1 MSVIRAGRHSGDLP
15 GGASAPA
22 PSIGSVMSSPS
33 PAKPVVTRIAPSPTG
48 SMHIGNARSALFN
61 WLYAK
66 HTGGRFLL
74 RIEDTDRER
83 STEASV
89 QVIFDSLNWLGL
101 HWDGE
106 PVFQFARAPLH
117 RAAVDRLV
125 ENGHAYRCYMT
136 PAEADAAKE
145 IARAEG
151 HALRSPWRD
160 REPGQAQEGVPHVI
174 RFRTPNE
181 GETVV
186 VDEVRGT
193 VRFPN
198 KDLEDFVLLR
208 TDGTTIYNLAV
219 TVDDHDM
226 GVTHVIRG
234 EEHLSNAGRQTL
246 LYRALGWDVPV
257 FAHLPLILGNDGAKL
272 SKRHGAQ
279 SVGDFR
285 QMGYLPEAVRN
296 YLAKLGW
303 GHGDDEIF
311 TDEQAIAWFDLPDVV
326 KGGARLDFDKLN
338 HINQHYIRQAD
349 DSRLAG
355 LVLEV
360 LREREFSLPDD
371 FAARLARAVPLV
383 QDGAKTIPDLADLTV
398 FALRPRPHPLDDKT
412 RGLLTPEI
420 VALLGRLTTT
430 LAEESD
436 WTPPALASRLKL
448 FAQSEG
454 VGMGKFGP
462 ALRAILAAG
471 ASAPDLASAL
481 AALGKSDGIGRVEDA
496 LSQVR

>member
-1 MSVIRAGRHSGDLP
+1 
-15 GGASAPA
+15 
-22 PSIGSVMSSPS
+22 
-33 PAKPVVTRIAPSPTG
+33 
-48 SMHIGNARSALFN
+48 MHIGNARSALFN

-89 QVIFDSLNWLGL
+89 QVIFDSLDWLGL

-106 PVFQFARAPLH
+106 AVFQFTRAPLH

-125 ENGHAYRCYMT
+125 EGGHAYRCYMS

-145 IARAEG
+145 AARAEG

-160 REPGQAQEGVPHVI
+160 RAPGPAQQGAPHVI
-174 RFRTPNE
+174 RFRTPND

-186 VDEVRGT
+186 EDLVRGT

-246 LYRALGWDVPV
+246 LYRALGWEVPV
-257 FAHLPLILGNDGAKL
+257 FAHLPLILGNDGGKL

-279 SVGDFR
+279 SVGEFR

-311 TDEQAIAWFDLPDVV
+311 TDEQAIAWFDLVDVV

-349 DSRLAG
+349 DGRLTD
-355 LVLEV
+355 LVVEIL
-360 LREREFSLPDD
+360 LGRGIKLPVD
-371 FAARLARAVPLV
+371 FAERVGRAIPLV
-383 QDGAKTIPDLADLTV
+383 KDGAKTLPDLADLTI
-398 FALRPRPHPLDDKT
+398 FALQPRPYPLEEKA
-412 RGLLTPEI
+412 RGLFTGETTARLE
-420 VALLGRLTTT
+420 RLTRT
-430 LAEESD
+430 LAEETD
-436 WTPPALASRLKL
+436 WTAPALASRLKS
-448 FAQSEG
+448 FAESEG
-454 VGMGKFGP
+454 VGIGKFGP

-471 ASAPDLASAL
+471 ASAPDLAGAL
-481 AALGKSDGIGRVEDA
+481 AALGETESLGRIDDA